1 MVVLKTKVLHF
12 KIENTQIKYTN
23 RKRKFKRM
31 LSFLFVDKRAFCYE
45 IVFQGIKPCFLHSR
59 SECLACFEATDALR
73 ISVLFLF
80 HFFAWNSWPFSCY
93 YNVHRNIDKINH
105 SKMKNILCEIM
116 LLAAFFWP
124 WLFFTN
130 WPAAPFDTSTAYGLL
145 LTILIAP
152 LNKVTN
158 SRLGWTKYIDLYEF
172 FNLALVLLSLC
183 LLTGA

>member
-1 MVVLKTKVLHF
+1 MHF

-93 YNVHRNIDKINH
+93 YNVHRDIDKINH

-116 LLAAFFWP
+116 LLAAFFD
-124 WLFFTN
+124 LDFFSPIGQLRPLI
-130 WPAAPFDTSTAYGLL
+130 PALRMDYYLQYL
-145 LTILIAP
+145 
-152 LNKVTN
+152 
-158 SRLGWTKYIDLYEF
+158 SRL
-172 FNLALVLLSLC
+172 
-183 LLTGA
+183 